1 MFSYTYFFCSNVET
15 LPRIVKHLKDLR
27 CCDGDAITLECH
39 VEALPDGP
47 NVFWE
52 KDGKILHDRSTEHRQ
67 HYDGRKAT
75 LSIPRVFPED
85 EGQYCLVACN
95 NMGRVKS
102 SACIIVDG
110 NYNLIKKLSSTPSH
124 TISLAVFRKIFIS

>member
-1 MFSYTYFFCSNVET
+1 M
-15 LPRIVKHLKDLR
+15 R
-27 CCDGDAITLECH
+27 CCDGDAITLECL
-39 VEALPDGP
+39 VEGQPEP

-52 KDGKILHDRSTEHRQ
+52 KDGKILHDKSTDHRQ
-67 HYDGRKAT
+67 NFNGSRAT

-85 EGQYCLVACN
+85 EGQYVLVASN

-110 NYNLIKKLSSTPSH
+110 KWNVIGASFN
-124 TISLAVFRKIFIS
+124 

>member
-1 MFSYTYFFCSNVET
+1 M
-15 LPRIVKHLKDLR
+15 R

-39 VEALPDGP
+39 VEALPDAP

-67 HYDGRKAT
+67 QYDGRKAT

-110 NYNLIKKLSSTPSH
+110 NYNLIKKVLYENEELLFFVLLRLLSIILLGSW
-124 TISLAVFRKIFIS
+124 RKFFKHFNLINA